1 MRFVSQQFSLSLR
14 SVANF
19 RWPNYCACNALVCLF
34 NDIEN
39 DRRRAMKTVVGIF
52 SSPAG
57 SARAYSELRSLNLH
71 GEDLI
76 VLTPEASLQQIDAV
90 PTEDGEQPGM
100 GKALGGV
107 IGGAMGLAA
116 GAVVATLFL
125 PGVGAVIAIGLGAGT
140 LGLGGAVAGAAG
152 GGALEELLT
161 RGLPKDEIFLYED
174 ALRQGRTVI
183 VVTSEDD
190 DLLTQSRQLMERNGA
205 ESLDAAREKWWI
217 GLRDTGAAD
226 YDAPQEARNE
236 PLYRSGFQS
245 ALEPDLRGK
254 PIQDASSILEER
266 FPLIYQE
273 EGFQRGY
280 ARGQEYY
287 SNLARERDRRKPCR
301 LRFLHC
307 SGCQHE
313 NRWACHFSFLLA
325 LLRFACSNRAART
338 AGGMNGS
345 RHRAPRGCNRADL

>member
-1 MRFVSQQFSLSLR
+1 
-14 SVANF
+14 
-19 RWPNYCACNALVCLF
+19 
-34 NDIEN
+34 
-39 DRRRAMKTVVGIF
+39 MKTLVGIF
-52 SSPAG
+52 SSPADAG
-57 SARAYSELRSLNLH
+57 RAYSDLRSLNLH

-107 IGGAMGLAA
+107 IGGAMELAA
-116 GAVVATLFL
+116 GAAVASLLL

-152 GGALEELLT
+152 GGALEEGLT

-190 DLLTQSRQLMERNGA
+190 DLLAQSRQLMERNGA

-217 GLRDTGAAD
+217 GLGDKDAAD
-226 YDAPQEARNE
+226 YDTPQEARNE
-236 PLYRSGFQS
+236 PLYRSGFQA

-254 PIQDASSILEER
+254 SLQDGRSILKER
-266 FPLIYQE
+266 FPLIHE
-273 EGFQRGY
+273 EEWFQRGY
-280 ARGQEYY
+280 ASAQKYY
-287 SNLARERDRRKPCR
+287 SNLGKNEPVAVAR
-301 LRFLHC
+301 
-307 SGCQHE
+307 
-313 NRWACHFSFLLA
+313 
-325 LLRFACSNRAART
+325 
-338 AGGMNGS
+338 
-345 RHRAPRGCNRADL
+345 